1 MFRNSPMNLSQ
12 AKLSVH
18 LCLLGLLVGLAAGL
32 FLLLFRFMIDLGQGL
47 ILDSPDDF
55 SDLPSLWRALLPVA
69 GAGAIA
75 LIAAFTASKY
85 RRLGIAY
92 VIHRIKVHYGSLPL
106 GSAMNQFASAVIA
119 LASGFSV
126 GREGPA
132 VHLGATVATGFAR
145 YWKLPDNALSVLAS
159 CGIAAGI
166 SATFN
171 SPLAAVLFVLEVVL
185 REYRIHTFLPI
196 LIASVTGSVVTQSVY
211 GNIHLYDHFAM
222 EVFPVA
228 QYPLLLL
235 SGLLIGG
242 IAAGFSH
249 GLITITE
256 ISQRWPITLRLMLA
270 GGFTALIGLQLP
282 QALGTEHAAVSIALS
297 DNPGLLLLLALLG
310 AKILA
315 TWAAIGLG
323 IPGGIIGPL
332 YGIGAVVGS
341 LIAWGLT
348 PMFPQLQ
355 PFIPLYAVLGMTAMM
370 GVCLHAPM
378 AALLA
383 LLELTQDASIILP
396 SLLVTLPA
404 YLLAYS
410 VFGSRSIFLSQLDAQ
425 GLEYRVSPT
434 EAGLQKTGVMAL
446 ADRQFVIGTPNQ
458 SDEDLLKL
466 MNEANQQRLL
476 LRHMDRCELVSLH
489 ANYDDD
495 TPLMRTDAFPLPQT
509 ATLAE
514 VHRLLNRNRQKAV
527 YIFDTGLD
535 HPIGVI
541 TWTMLRQALRAKHF

>member
-1 MFRNSPMNLSQ
+1 MFRNSNLTLSQ
-12 AKLSVH
+12 AKLSIH
-18 LCLLGLLVGLAAGL
+18 LCLLGLLVGLAAGVL
-32 FLLLFRFMIDLGQGL
+32 LLLFRVVIDLGQGF

-55 SDLPSLWRALLPVA
+55 SGLPPQWRALLPIA
-69 GAGAIA
+69 GAAGIAI
-75 LIAAFTASKY
+75 IAAVTASKY

-92 VIHRIKVHYGSLPL
+92 VIHRIKLHYGRLPL
-106 GSAMNQFASAVIA
+106 GSAMNQFFSAVIA

-145 YWKLPDNALSVLAS
+145 RWKLPDNALSILAS

-185 REYRIHTFLPI
+185 REYRIHSFLPI
-196 LIASVTGSVVTQSVY
+196 LIASVTGSVVTQSVF
-211 GNIHLYDHFAM
+211 GNTHLYGHFSM
-222 EVFPVA
+222 DVIPLA
-228 QYPLLLL
+228 QYPLLLGT
-235 SGLLIGG
+235 GLIIGCV
-242 IAAGFSH
+242 AAGFSH
-249 GLITITE
+249 GLLTITE
-256 ISQRWPITLRLMLA
+256 TTSRWPLTLKLLLA
-270 GGFTALIGLQLP
+270 GACTAAIGLQLP

-297 DNPGLLLLLALLG
+297 DNPGLWLLLALLG

-315 TWAAIGLG
+315 TWVALGLG

-332 YGIGAVVGS
+332 YGIGAVLGS
-341 LIAWGLT
+341 LIAWGMT
-348 PMFPQLQ
+348 PLFPQMQ
-355 PFIPLYAVLGMTAMM
+355 AYIPLYAVLGMTAMM

-410 VFGSRSIFLSQLDAQ
+410 VFGSRSIFLRQLDAM
-425 GLEYRVSPT
+425 GLDYRVSPT
-434 EAGLQKTGVMAL
+434 ELGLQKTGVMAI
-446 ADRQFVIGTPNQ
+446 ADRQFVIGTPKQ
-458 SDEDLLKL
+458 TDEQLLQL
-466 MNEANQQRLL
+466 MNDAHQQRLL
-476 LRHMDRCELVSLH
+476 LRLPQGCELVALH

-495 TPLMRTDAFPLPQT
+495 TPLTRTEAFGLPMT

-514 VHRLLNRNRQKAV
+514 VHKLLNRNRQKAV
-527 YIFDTGLD
+527 YIYDE
-535 HPIGVI
+535 HPEHPVGII
-541 TWTMLRQALRAKHF
+541 TWSMLRQEIRARRF